1 METNIFD
8 SAIADS
14 LFLEARIFIS
24 KEKPDNKAYS
34 WIKKNK
40 PKIFIRAI
48 NFEKAWALAV
58 DACDLKAV
66 HAALDGMKGAWL
78 HGYREYK
85 AAL

>member
-8 SAIADS
+8 SAITDS
-14 LFLEARIFIS
+14 LFLETRISIS
-24 KEKPDNKAYS
+24 KETPDGKAYA

-48 NFEKAWALAV
+48 NFEKAWGLAV

-66 HAALDGMKGAWL
+66 RAALDGMKGAWL